1 MDETGPVDFSKTV
14 PPFGGLGSSLMDVL
28 FNKSILSVEVFVD
41 LCSLFGVHNH
51 GILGHMLDKTAEG
64 YSKFRDEVIGFMKQ
78 TCDKLEETEKSLMDV
93 TKTGLKDKQ
102 QAEEY
107 VTFISDIVWNLS
119 LLLQIA
125 PWVAVCVRV

>member
-1 MDETGPVDFSKTV
+1 
-14 PPFGGLGSSLMDVL
+14 
-28 FNKSILSVEVFVD
+28 
-41 LCSLFGVHNH
+41 
-51 GILGHMLDKTAEG
+51 
-64 YSKFRDEVIGFMKQ
+64 
-78 TCDKLEETEKSLMDV
+78 MDV